1 MEKECNSREIS
12 QDTDTKNGNRKL
24 INQIDGW
31 KVAVS
36 FNNNGFS
43 LEKLVEEYIKEKFLT
58 FSGWQ
63 KTKIMLQYFCGSQ
76 AFIWFI
82 VN

>member
-43 LEKLVEEYIKEKFLT
+43 LEKLVEEYIKEKF
-58 FSGWQ
+58 
-63 KTKIMLQYFCGSQ
+63 
-76 AFIWFI
+76 
-82 VN
+82 